1 MSTIQI
7 GEWTVD
13 PLARTLSHARSS
25 RRVSPKAMRVLQALV
40 ESEGAVVERDRLLKA
55 GWPAVTVGEEVLT
68 HAVAELRRAF
78 AETANGADP
87 IRTIYKSGYQLTAAT
102 AKLDD
107 RSAGAKALASLAP
120 YLAARCLSESD
131 TPDDAH
137 AAVRLYRE
145 AIAHDPSFADAHSGL
160 ALKLTCCRF
169 CHGAPVSTLEHA
181 LEHARLAIDLDRS
194 APEPYLAYGNT
205 LAAMGDLDG
214 AISSFRA
221 AIRFG
226 PTNGLTFALLGVN
239 LYRAGAFEAA
249 AAACDRAA
257 MLMPEDSNNL
267 LRSASARRAI
277 GDDAGSSARV
287 ARARARVER
296 RLSGEPDDVRTKCHR
311 VCCLVQDG
319 EDEAALREAEPMLGM
334 AESVTHIMIGS
345 LARAGEVG
353 LAIDQLEAAME
364 GGWSDPGCLLRDPD
378 IAPLRREQRFERLTA
393 QMR

>member
-1 MSTIQI
+1 
-7 GEWTVD
+7 
-13 PLARTLSHARSS
+13 
-25 RRVSPKAMRVLQALV
+25 
-40 ESEGAVVERDRLLKA
+40 
-55 GWPAVTVGEEVLT
+55 
-68 HAVAELRRAF
+68 LRRAF

-87 IRTIYKSGYQLTAAT
+87 IKTIYKTGYQLDAAP
-102 AKLDD
+102 AKSDD
-107 RSAGAKALASLAP
+107 RSADGAESLASFAP

-145 AIAHDPSFADAHSGL
+145 AIAHDPDFADAHSGL

-169 CHGAPVSTLEHA
+169 CHGAPVSTLGHA
-181 LEHARLAIDLDRS
+181 LEHARQAIELDRS
-194 APEPYLAYGNT
+194 AAEPYLAYGNT

-214 AISSFRA
+214 AISSFKA

-226 PTNGLTFALLGVN
+226 PANGLTFALLGVN
-239 LYRAGAFEAA
+239 LYRTGAFEAA

-257 MLMPEDSNNL
+257 MLMPEDANNL

-277 GDDAGSSARV
+277 GDEAGSSARV

-296 RLSGEPDDVRTKCHR
+296 RLSGEPDDVRTKCHL
-311 VCCLVQDG
+311 VCCLVDG
-319 EDEAALREAEPMLGM
+319 GEGEAALREAEPLLGK
-334 AESVTHIMIGS
+334 ADSVTHIMIGG

-353 LAIDQLEAAME
+353 LAIDQLEAAMD
-364 GGWSDPGCLLRDPD
+364 GGWSDSRHLRHDPD
-378 IAPLRREQRFERLTA
+378 IAPLRAEPRFERLTA